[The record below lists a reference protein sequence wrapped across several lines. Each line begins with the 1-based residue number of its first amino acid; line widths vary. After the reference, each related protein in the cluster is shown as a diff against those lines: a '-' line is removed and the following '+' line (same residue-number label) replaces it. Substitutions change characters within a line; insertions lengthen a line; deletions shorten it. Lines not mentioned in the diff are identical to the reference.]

1 MKQIGLTMALML
13 GMLSGWRAEGQAV
26 CDTVGLRR
34 EAKMVW
40 EMPAAATVWGVGTL
54 SGVTTLWWE
63 PTKRVNLLVRE
74 ESQLWR
80 REACGL
86 RAMEVDNY
94 LQLVP
99 LAGLVVLKAAGLE
112 SEHGL
117 WELTAMG
124 AEAFVMQAL
133 IVQGLKRTVTEWRPD
148 RGSSASFPSGHTATA
163 FCGAELMR
171 LEYGRESG
179 WIGAA
184 GYAVALATGLLRIYN
199 DRHWAG
205 DVLAGA
211 GIGVLTADLTWWVN
225 KQLEK
230 RKKR

>member
-1 MKQIGLTMALML
+1 
-13 GMLSGWRAEGQAV
+13 
-26 CDTVGLRR
+26 
-34 EAKMVW
+34 
-40 EMPAAATVWGVGTL
+40 
-54 SGVTTLWWE
+54 
-63 PTKRVNLLVRE
+63 
-74 ESQLWR
+74 
-80 REACGL
+80 
-86 RAMEVDNY
+86 
-94 LQLVP
+94 
-99 LAGLVVLKAAGLE
+99 
-112 SEHGL
+112 
-117 WELTAMG
+117 
-124 AEAFVMQAL
+124 
-133 IVQGLKRTVTEWRPD
+133 
-148 RGSSASFPSGHTATA
+148 
-163 FCGAELMR
+163 MR